1 MCADETQ
8 KGIASMNTNFI
19 IHEPAGE
26 YHARS
31 RSGEFMS
38 SHLLADFR
46 ESPALFRKKITGEIE
61 QKDTPAFI
69 LGRAAHSLILEGRTT
84 FDRDFVVSDGPI
96 NPKTGEAYGTKTK
109 AYADWLATQ
118 DREIVSGKD
127 YSFILNL
134 QKSVHLHAAASELL
148 AKGEAEGVVRDE
160 YCGVPCQIRMDWFSP
175 ESGLVDLKTCD
186 SLKWFESDCRRYGY
200 IFQLAFYRAVIRTV
214 TGITVPIHIIAVEK
228 NEPFA
233 TSVWQLT
240 GDVLDTAERINEA
253 ALERYKK
260 CLYTGVW
267 PTGFEEIRLID
278 SL

>member
-1 MCADETQ
+1 
-8 KGIASMNTNFI
+8 MNTNFI

-118 DREIVSGKD
+118 EREIVSGKD

-148 AKGEAEGVVRDE
+148 AKGEAEGVVRAE

-200 IFQLAFYRAVIRTV
+200 IFQLAFYRAVIRVV
-214 TGITVPIHIIAVEK
+214 TGIAVPIHIIAVEK

-233 TSVWQLT
+233 TGVWQLT

-267 PTGFEEIRLID
+267 PTGYEDIRIID

>member
-1 MCADETQ
+1 MD
-8 KGIASMNTNFI
+8 TNFI
-19 IHEPAGE
+19 IHEPANE

-46 ESPALFRKKITGEIE
+46 ESPALYRKEINGEIE
-61 QKDTPAFI
+61 QKDTPAFV
-69 LGRAAHSLILEGRTT
+69 LGRAAHSLILEGCAS
-84 FDRDFVVSDGPI
+84 FDRDFVVSDGPV
-96 NPKTGEAYGTKTK
+96 NPRTGEPYGAKTK
-109 AYADWLATQ
+109 MYADWLATQ
-118 DREIVSGKD
+118 DREVVSGKD

-134 QKSVHLHAAASELL
+134 QRSVHLHAAASELL
-148 AKGEAEGVVRDE
+148 AKGEAEGVVRAE

-186 SLKWFESDCRRYGY
+186 SLKWFEFDCRRYGY
-200 IFQLAFYRAVIRTV
+200 IFQLAFYRAVIRIV
-214 TGITVPIHIIAVEK
+214 TGVTVPIHIIAVEK

-233 TSVWQLT
+233 TGVWQLT
-240 GDVLDTAERINEA
+240 GEVLDLAERINDA

-260 CLYTGVW
+260 CQFTGIW
-267 PTGFEEIRLID
+267 PTGYEDIRIID